1 MQKKIVKEAFKGRW
15 VVDARVPNLAEIAV
29 GWAAP
34 RGASNVSTSTPV
46 LPLSRT
52 VSRSPARTSSPSGSA
67 ASCAVRGRRTPTQ
80 ISELITVSPGVP
92 TVAAAAQYNAGNIVI
107 YATCNG
113 ANYQKWDGFSAG
125 TGREGFRSEWN
136 TSLCL
141 RYSESKNYLD
151 VVACDGQ
158 WYQALVPYFT

>member
-1 MQKKIVKEAFKGRW
+1 MIEGSQDNIWMLSTGYDTWLYNGPNHPGQIQLDGGLDGVSICMQL
-15 VVDARVPNLAEIAV
+15 DH
-29 GWAAP
+29 
-34 RGASNVSTSTPV
+34 
-46 LPLSRT
+46 
-52 VSRSPARTSSPSGSA
+52 
-67 ASCAVRGRRTPTQ
+67 
-80 ISELITVSPGVP
+80 
-92 TVAAAAQYNAGNIVI
+92 NAGNIVI

-141 RYSESKNYLD
+141 TYNESKNYLD

-158 WYQALVPYFT
+158 WYQAFVPYFT